1 MIDFG
6 LKNGVAY
13 YIGRGFETDLHKHNA
28 LEFIFSIEGTFSV
41 DTNNEVFSDITSVGI
56 RPNVP
61 HKFIGGDGVY
71 LFVFIEPELKRCIQI
86 SNQLFAKDD
95 VFIPNIL
102 DKKIN
107 INSTNL
113 LNLHELGRVLSITIA
128 DEVDYQAFDVRI
140 KNVIDVIK
148 NNISDENLSLS
159 FVAVKANLSEDRFRH
174 LFSEQIGLPFVR
186 YVLWCRLQKAIIL
199 ISNKLNFTEA
209 AHESGFADSAHLSR
223 VFVEMFGIAPSRVL
237 KKIA

>member
-13 YIGRGFETDLHKHNA
+13 YIGRGFETDLHKHHA

-41 DTNNEVFSDITSVGI
+41 ETNTKVFSDVTSVGI

-61 HKFIGGDGVY
+61 HKFIGGDGIY

-86 SNQLFAKDD
+86 SDQLFDKDG
-95 VFIPNIL
+95 VFIPNIS

-107 INSTNL
+107 TNSTNL
-113 LNLHELGRVLSITIA
+113 LNLNELGRVLSITIA
-128 DEVDYQAFDVRI
+128 DEKDYQAFDERI
-140 KNVIDVIK
+140 KNAIDVIK
-148 NNISDENLSLS
+148 NCISDENLSLTYVS
-159 FVAVKANLSEDRFRH
+159 SKVNLSEDRFRH

-186 YVLWCRLQKAIIL
+186 YVLWCRLQKAIVL
-199 ISNKLNFTEA
+199 FSNKLNFTQA

-237 KKIA
+237 KRIA